1 MPLGFPLLALSCT
14 PKKLWKSCVEES
26 CPSWR
31 HCVMQAVAP
40 SRAGLVQVQGSC
52 CQGPRVWSRWL
63 SWLLSTPEVGGT
75 AVLSVFA
82 IKSLPNLRFS
92 LVVTSGNV
100 LPEVR
105 CTCSVS
111 ILENLAVKIQS
122 WSGTSSHSS
131 ETDSRGSQVWIKN
144 KVFAQGSYQPSQAAL
159 IKGPTL
165 SVQEHVS
172 RNIILAPHCESLRQ
186 LLEIAQWAPETE
198 GFLGVQVL
206 LSLWPLG
213 GNRAHTT
220 N

>member
-31 HCVMQAVAP
+31 HCVMKAVAP
-40 SRAGLVQVQGSC
+40 FRAGLVQVQGRLL
-52 CQGPRVWSRWL
+52 PRVSGLESLAFLAAIHPRGWRHNC
-63 SWLLSTPEVGGT
+63 
-75 AVLSVFA
+75 LSVFA
-82 IKSLPNLRFS
+82 MKSLPNLRFS

-122 WSGTSSHSS
+122 WPGTSSHSS
-131 ETDSRGSQVWIKN
+131 ETDSRGSQAWIKN

-165 SVQEHVS
+165 SVQS
-172 RNIILAPHCESLRQ
+172 TF
-186 LLEIAQWAPETE
+186 LET
-198 GFLGVQVL
+198 
-206 LSLWPLG
+206 LSLPHIVKVWVSY
-213 GNRAHTT
+213 
-220 N
+220 